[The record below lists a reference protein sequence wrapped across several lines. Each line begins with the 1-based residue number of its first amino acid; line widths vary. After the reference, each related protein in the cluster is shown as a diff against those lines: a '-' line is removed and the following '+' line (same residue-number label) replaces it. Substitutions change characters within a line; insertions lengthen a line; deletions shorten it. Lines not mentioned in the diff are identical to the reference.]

1 MAKVETSVTELKI
14 NKLTKEQY
22 DSIQEPSNTELYFV
36 SDEPISYNDLV
47 DTPDLKPVATS
58 GDYNDL
64 NNKPVFNGIELNNTN
79 SVFYGVSTTAA
90 ATVQKEVSI
99 PSITQ
104 LKEGQIIIVQP
115 TVESTVANS
124 TLKLNDFD
132 AYPMWYNNAAITTS
146 TDSVVWSNK
155 YPSIW
160 VFNGTY
166 WVFLAH
172 GVDSNTTYT
181 MNYNCENGQ
190 YTAGTGSYAISRY
203 SLVMQKEDLTWEKI
217 TATNANY
224 STGTKAVNTSGFL
237 INQIRY
243 YYTTTNYASGAKIGS
258 NYFYDKYSSIDARYS
273 FNCGSTPNWGLGNY
287 IYLVGT
293 LHDDGLFYLD
303 STQWWT
309 NTLPDTN
316 DGKYYVRLGLAL
328 SATSYTISLFYNHPV
343 FYHDGEK
350 LCEYL
355 PGADN
360 KQDKLVSGTN
370 IKTINNTSLL
380 DSGDISTNDL
390 LPDQTNNSG
399 KFLTTDGT
407 DISWASVDAFPSQLG
422 NSGKFLMTDGSVV
435 SWEQLAAVAT
445 SGDYNDLLNKPTIED
460 LTTTAQQNALNSGAT
475 STLIGKISTNE
486 SAITTINGKIPSAA
500 SSSNQLADKDFVNST
515 VTTLLA
521 RYITSSAGGDSFATH
536 AALVAGPYYLDGTAV
551 TTSNLHNNDYAMVM
565 EDETHDNKP
574 ARYIWSGSQWSFQYV
589 LNNTTFTQAQVDAM
603 NSTITQNLVN
613 TYSTHVANND
623 IHVTTSDKNT
633 WNAKQNAITGAAT
646 TITDNN
652 LTSNRAIISNGSGKV
667 AVSDTTSTELGY
679 VHGVTSSIQTQLN
692 SKALDSNTVH
702 KTGSET
708 IAGMKKFTTTI
719 WHEANTQWP
728 NALLLRDTLIPNN
741 YTSPE
746 NDVSAVL
753 AGLVAGD
760 DTFCSYIAG
769 GKRPNGTTS
778 VTLNVRNRA
787 DASGTNRNAQIALY
801 MNSNGTA
808 FTSAPIPTDDTT
820 SSTQIDTVGARNTKL
835 QGYQQLLTAGTGI
848 EIDNT
853 NTVNIIQ
860 LDKTYTEIGPI
871 NQSSEGVYFG
881 FSKTAYVRLALG
893 FSDQFINGFG
903 LFRAKTGSSVAGRQV
918 VLCDTAT
925 TQKLIAVIDGVPSFY
940 GIDNCL
946 QLSDTPLSANTWYW
960 FGIVAEPQNGDITYM
975 ALLDND
981 YTVEQIAYDLQVAS
995 QTGNP
1000 PQLPWVPYVFA
1011 DHEDFLDA
1019 LANTSLQVG
1028 KDFWG
1033 DYWTGEIDLKNS
1045 VAVVS
1050 GQFAWGYADLGVVPA
1065 KATIDKYGLVRPDD
1079 TTITINDGII
1089 SYKNTNGY
1097 ITADDAT
1104 NIINE
1109 QRTNCIT
1116 KIPQDIKLELYT
1128 DGNYQKLKLK
1138 AGSKVYIPNGKSNNT
1153 NIYQEVD
1160 ITSDVT
1166 QSSTAINK
1174 KCLFYYLNGLIY
1186 GKDIDL
1192 CVSGDTEPAVL
1203 VDGIWYDTANN
1214 RIKWGSQG
1222 IWNDGDRSL
1231 PICVAY
1237 TGDNG
1242 NIVSIERIFNGFG
1255 YIGSKL
1261 YYLPGVE
1268 YLVPNGR
1275 NEDGTLKN
1283 VIATTSKVYTTDT
1296 NNSQLYFALSQ
1307 TGYYGYRGKNY
1318 LVKTKAEM
1326 ESINEDALYYV
1337 EDENL
1342 VYSWT
1347 GNSGIKYYG
1356 FCMLGKIEKS
1366 DGKVIGLNFKDTF
1379 NAVNYYDFYDLK
1391 NTVNYQKANVSLDN
1405 LNNIG
1410 KNIANWSDNVS
1421 NCLTEIPQDINI
1433 VSNNDGSFTIKAG
1446 SKFCIPT
1453 GTSTFNTVI
1462 LQNDAT
1468 INPVAFT
1475 DRYMYFMTP
1484 NGGITRCSISHC
1496 FSGTTAPTGFAG
1508 TYAVWYDTTNGVIK
1522 LTSDNGTTWTSGYS
1536 FPVAI
1541 ASSETNVGYTI
1552 EQVFNGIGYI
1562 GNTIFALPG
1571 IKGLIPDGRNEDGT
1585 LKSIP
1590 FEITKPSNRTFAYP
1604 FIDAILILSEN
1615 YINCGTPSECFYQE
1629 EEPENPYN
1637 KWTNWYNP
1645 KTNLLLA
1652 SPQNTTNWSQS
1663 KFCYWFG
1670 YATKDTTSFYDL
1682 TVDSAYQ
1689 APSRDDVEYMIEDAS
1704 NSERTCCMIQA
1715 EQNIKIV
1722 LDSSTHKLT
1731 LKAGSVIY
1739 KPAGMSGS
1747 SRVFARYVI
1756 PADVVMSSNY
1766 SNFASST
1773 HRLFGLDGGNGFVN
1787 YGATPN
1793 AEGNRYVYS
1802 GTTAPTEFY
1811 DDGAGHL
1818 GAWWY
1823 DTSTNYIKVTSDG
1836 GTTWTTGYS
1845 FPVCSVT
1852 IVNGTGITELEH
1864 VFSNFGYMGS
1874 HVFSLPGVKGL
1885 APYGR
1890 TEDGKPYNL
1899 VISSRCSIYQGF
1911 DVEFIINKTGD
1922 LNEVFNGSWIEKE
1935 SLDEFPNYNGFWYNT
1950 RENRTYRVA
1959 NGVPSEVPC
1968 YKVFRGKDVIWKNGV
1983 GTINDIELYQPFRG
1997 VNQEWVQNYVK
2008 YDKTAN
2014 VVHKTGDEE
2023 IVGTKTFRHRV
2034 RINNSETTNEPHLT
2048 FTNTNIVKGAT
2059 SPASNRTLSIDF
2071 NAGSATTGTNTEL
2084 GYVRSWYNTSGGVN
2098 YSQIDIIAIDPD
2110 PTHSGADRKNA
2121 SMYLYTN
2128 GTKQFAQLSFEPIDA
2143 VSSTSYSFIPTM
2155 GWVND
2160 PARSLNVV
2168 HRSGNETISGIKTF
2182 NNNVYFK
2189 VGTYIVNTEYSMYD
2203 GTGSSKYLHFL
2214 DKDSHIT
2221 GWVESRMSGDGQ
2233 SMLRLW
2239 SKTYTDNTYTT
2250 TVDSVIDVVANKD
2263 GTKYATAPTPAAN
2276 SNDTKIATTQWVRAN
2291 INNSIDNTT
2300 ISKNS
2305 SDKLQAIGTVNK
2317 NTASGSTNPIYDW
2330 VGTLAEYELQNVATT
2345 HPDWVCYIT
2354 DDVEGGETVYTK
2366 TEQDVMLAE
2375 KADVDLSNSTRLTN
2389 CILDIPQDVKI
2400 TLSADKKT
2408 AYVEAGSVM
2417 YYADGFEQDGTTKKF
2432 TKIILNSRRAIGID
2446 PITTGTAPGY
2456 FPIVFRYNQNS
2467 GNGVFWA
2474 NVPFDYCVSGST
2486 NPGNKYEWYDTTN
2499 NIEGYTTNG
2508 VISDRST
2515 FPIGMLYRDEDDNL
2529 TIAQIYNGF
2538 GYIGSTVYAVPGIKY
2553 LMPDGLQTGGQ
2564 LKTIE
2569 NTTSVLSV
2577 VSNPDTADATQVLFL
2592 DSAGLIQRANVWISS
2607 TTKPI
2612 FAENYTQ
2619 LWFNPDTNLVYR
2631 YRDSS
2636 TQGYVNTCL
2645 VGRFTHNASTKITDF
2660 STRNAFIAADYNE
2673 LDGFVEDKILEL
2685 GYRPTLFAHEWD
2697 DKIRNDVQWLRGDT
2711 FSWQDGKVYK
2721 AAYQHLYDEYSS
2733 GYTIKTDVVA
2743 GHTLSYRLAADGHKI
2758 VPAAYESVVAAI
2770 YEDTGIAWYYIID
2783 ITNQRFKLPRDS
2795 YKTNRILIKTLE
2807 FGAGWARI
2815 YSDGWVEQ
2823 GGKLNN
2829 SYSGDVVFAIPM
2841 ADTSYHVNL
2850 TLITTR
2856 AASSYDKERAPNELY
2871 TNKFTVNNIGG
2882 SASTGARWEVKGY
2895 GNTNYLKNI
2904 STQFDAEHKYLYFY
2918 VGKYTQSAL
2927 LNTAGIK
2934 TETVN
2939 DKADRNLLNSV
2950 PTAQFAQLL
2959 LDAGIDTVIASQV
2972 PTAANNYTWY
2982 RKYKSGWVEQ
2992 GGIISGI
2999 TSSYTTKTI
3008 PVEMSDTNYTFI
3020 CTTRENF
3027 SGAQYA
3033 VGNPTSTTEFQIKYS
3048 GTGTA
3053 ICSWQVSGK
3062 AAN

>member
-104 LKEGQIIIVQP
+104 LKEGQIIVVQP

-217 TATNANY
+217 TATNTNY

-407 DISWASVDAFPSQLG
+407 DISWASVDAFPSQSG

-445 SGDYNDLLNKPTIED
+445 SGSYTDLLNKPTIED

-521 RYITSSAGGDSFATH
+521 RYITSSASGDSFATN
-536 AALVAGPYYLDGTAV
+536 AALLAGPYYLDGTAV
-551 TTSNLHNNDYAMVM
+551 ATSDLHNNDYAMVM

-646 TITDNN
+646 TITNDN

-692 SKALDSNTVH
+692 SKAADSNTVH
-702 KTGSET
+702 KTGNESIGGIKTFTEGT
-708 IAGMKKFTTTI
+708 LLKYITVGDTTATGVEGGEIKFVGASG
-719 WHEANTQWP
+719 EAN
-728 NALLLRDTLIPNN
+728 AGKAMFIDRYDGKLRLFG
-741 YTSPE
+741 Y
-746 NDVSAVL
+746 
-753 AGLVAGD
+753 
-760 DTFCSYIAG
+760 
-769 GKRPNGTTS
+769 
-778 VTLNVRNRA
+778 
-787 DASGTNRNAQIALY
+787 
-801 MNSNGTA
+801 NSNGDVHVQLQADAEHNTLSGV
-808 FTSAPIPTDDTT
+808 TPTEDTT

-835 QGYQQLLTAGTGI
+835 QGYQPLLTAGTGI

-946 QLSDTPLSANTWYW
+946 QLSNTPLSANTWYW

-1033 DYWTGEIDLKNS
+1033 DYWTGEIDLKDS

-1242 NIVSIERIFNGFG
+1242 NIVSIEQIFNGFG

-1261 YYLPGVE
+1261 YYLPGIE

-1283 VIATTSKVYTTDT
+1283 RVATTNKVYTTDT
-1296 NNSQLYFALSQ
+1296 YSSQLYFALAG
-1307 TGYYGYRGKNY
+1307 TGDYAYRRNNY

-1342 VYSWT
+1342 VYSWS

-1356 FCMLGKIEKS
+1356 FCMLGKIEVS
-1366 DGKVIGLNFKDTF
+1366 NGKVVGLNFKDSF
-1379 NAVNYYDFYDLK
+1379 NAVNYYDFYNLK
-1391 NTVNYQKANVSLDN
+1391 NTVDYQKANISLDN
-1405 LNNIG
+1405 LNSTG
-1410 KNIANWSDNVS
+1410 KNIANWSNNVS

-1446 SKFCIPT
+1446 SKFCIST
-1453 GTSTFNTVI
+1453 GTSTFNTVV
-1462 LQNDAT
+1462 LPNDVT

-1475 DRYMYFMTP
+1475 DRYMYFMAP
-1484 NGGITRCSISHC
+1484 NGGISRSSVSYC

-1508 TYAVWYDTTNGVIK
+1508 TYALWYDTTNGVMK

-1541 ASSETNVGYTI
+1541 VSSEANVGFTI
-1552 EQVFNGIGYI
+1552 ERVFNGIGYI

-1590 FEITKPSNRTFAYP
+1590 FEITKPLNRTLAYP
-1604 FIDAILILSEN
+1604 FIDAILILNEN
-1615 YINCGTPSECFYQE
+1615 AINCGTPSECFYQE

-1652 SPQNTTNWSQS
+1652 SPQNTTDWSQS

-1670 YATKDTTSFYDL
+1670 YATKDITSFYDL

-1715 EQNIKIV
+1715 DQNIKIV

-1747 SRVFARYVI
+1747 SRLFARYVI

-1766 SNFASST
+1766 SNYASST

-1787 YGATPN
+1787 YGAAPN
-1793 AEGNRYVYS
+1793 AEGNRFVYS

-1845 FPVCSVT
+1845 FPICSVT

-1885 APYGR
+1885 EPYGR
-1890 TEDGKPYNL
+1890 TEDGKLYNL

-1911 DVEFIINKTGD
+1911 DVEFIINRLGD
-1922 LNEVFNGSWIEKE
+1922 LNEVFNGTWIEQE
-1935 SLDEFPNYNGFWYNT
+1935 SLDGFPNYNGFWYNT
-1950 RENRTYRVA
+1950 RENRTYRVL
-1959 NGVPSEVPC
+1959 NGVPTEVPC

-1983 GTINDIELYQPFRG
+1983 GTINDIELYQPFREI
-1997 VNQEWVQNYVK
+1997 NQEWVQNYVK
-2008 YDKTAN
+2008 YDKTSN
-2014 VVHKTGDEE
+2014 VVHKTGDET
-2023 IVGTKTFRHRV
+2023 ISGIKTFNSRV
-2034 RINNSETTNEPHLT
+2034 RVNNTSSTNEPHLT
-2048 FTNTNIVKGAT
+2048 FINTNIVKGAT
-2059 SPASNRTLSIDF
+2059 SPASNRILSIDF
-2071 NAGSATTGTNTEL
+2071 AAGSATTGTNTEL
-2084 GYVRSWYNTSGGVN
+2084 GYVRSWYNTANNVN

-2110 PTHSGADRKNA
+2110 PNHTGNDRKNA

-2128 GTKQFAQLSFEPIDA
+2128 GTKQFAQLNFEPTDV

-2168 HRSGNETISGIKTF
+2168 HRSGNETISGVKEFT
-2182 NNNVYFK
+2182 N
-2189 VGTYIVNTEYSMYD
+2189 IVNIKDITYD
-2203 GTGSSKYLHFL
+2203 LFDSTASSRYLYFR
-2214 DKDSHIT
+2214 DKSSHST
-2221 GWVESRMSGDGQ
+2221 GWVETRINHDGVEGESR
-2233 SMLRLW
+2233 LRLFAQ
-2239 SKTYTDNTYTT
+2239 TYTDNTFTT
-2250 TVDSVIDVVANKD
+2250 TVSSTVDVVARPD

-2300 ISKNS
+2300 ISKNA

-2317 NTASGSTNPIYDW
+2317 NTTSGSTNPIYDW
-2330 VGTLAEYELQNVATT
+2330 VGTLAEYESQNVATA

-2375 KADVDLSNSTRLTN
+2375 KADIDLGNSTRLTN

-2417 YYADGFEQDGTTKKF
+2417 YYPDGFEQDGTTKKF

-2456 FPIVFRYNQNS
+2456 FPIVFRYTQNS
-2467 GNGVFWA
+2467 GNGIFWA

-2499 NIEGYTTNG
+2499 NIEGYTLNG
-2508 VISDRST
+2508 AISDRST
-2515 FPIGMLYRDEDDNL
+2515 FPIGMLYRDEDNNL

-2577 VSNPDTADATQVLFL
+2577 VSSPDTVDATQVLFL
-2592 DSAGLIQRANVWISS
+2592 DSSGIIQRANVWISS
-2607 TTKPI
+2607 TTKPV
-2612 FAENYTQ
+2612 FTENYSQ
-2619 LWFNPDTNLVYR
+2619 FWFNPDTNLVYR

-2636 TQGYVNTCL
+2636 TQGYINACL
-2645 VGRFTHNASTKITDF
+2645 VGRFTHNDSTKITDF

-2673 LDGFVEDKILEL
+2673 LDGFVEDKILEC

-2697 DKIRNDVQWLRGDT
+2697 DKLRNDVQWLRGDT

-2721 AAYQHLYDEYSS
+2721 AAYKHLYDDFNNAGAWQHE
-2733 GYTIKTDVVA
+2733 TIA
-2743 GHTLSYRLAADGHKI
+2743 GHTIGFKLAPDGHKI
-2758 VPAAYESVVAAI
+2758 TDATDASVSAVAAI

-2783 ITNQRFKLPRDS
+2783 TTNQRFKLPRDNNAA
-2795 YKTNRILIKTLE
+2795 NRVLIKTLDL
-2807 FGAGWARI
+2807 GAGWARI

-2823 GGKLNN
+2823 GQNN
-2829 SYSGDVVFAIPM
+2829 VSLDTNGQAFTMPIPMTNSTYNLQLTGVSGTSKTSTSVGVFVSSFTRSTTGFTLYSGD
-2841 ADTSYHVNL
+2841 DTTFNACYFSWKVC
-2850 TLITTR
+2850 
-2856 AASSYDKERAPNELY
+2856 
-2871 TNKFTVNNIGG
+2871 
-2882 SASTGARWEVKGY
+2882 GY

-2927 LNTAGIK
+2927 LNTAGMK

-2950 PTAQFAQLL
+2950 PTSQFAQLL
-2959 LDAGIDTVIASQV
+2959 LNAGIDTVVASQL
-2972 PTAANNYTWY
+2972 PTEANGYKWY
-2982 RKYKSGWVEQ
+2982 RKYASGWVEQ
-2992 GGIISGI
+2992 GGCYDKGSATRDFTITIDLPITMLNNLYTATATCARNTGNATNRSG
-2999 TSSYTTKTI
+2999 YTTIFTQSETQLGI
-3008 PVEMSDTNYTFI
+3008 GYYGVGTSDTM
-3020 CTTRENF
+3020 
-3027 SGAQYA
+3027 QYINWE
-3033 VGNPTSTTEFQIKYS
+3033 VK
-3048 GTGTA
+3048 
-3053 ICSWQVSGK
+3053 GK